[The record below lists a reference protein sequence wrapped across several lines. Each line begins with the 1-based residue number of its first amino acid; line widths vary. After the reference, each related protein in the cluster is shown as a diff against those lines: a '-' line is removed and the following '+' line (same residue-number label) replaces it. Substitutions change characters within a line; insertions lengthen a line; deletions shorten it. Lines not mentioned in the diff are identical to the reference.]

1 MLGPSA
7 VLNPTDIIA
16 GSRIQAHPGF
26 YVIGCFDTRI
36 TFYSQQVRALELT
49 HALQHE
55 HLIRANARI
64 AVIGGGAAGLTAAAG
79 LALQP
84 GTNVR
89 LFERSDVLLPLQ
101 RDSQRRRLD
110 PHIYEWP
117 KPDADHELAELP
129 LLDWRSGSAIEV
141 RTAVLQE
148 FTNIRMFAANRLE
161 VSFLHDVTR
170 IQPQHGRFILS
181 FTREGANG
189 DRVEDQAEYDIVILA
204 VGFGTEPSV
213 PIGGTVT
220 PSYWRDAG
228 VPGPEITGKARPAF
242 LVSGNGD
249 GGLIDLIA
257 AASRNFD
264 HNEIIRGIAQRPG
277 VRDLG
282 PRLLEIDRL
291 ARENDAQGQGFD
303 FIAAYDA
310 SIGADVEA
318 LGLVGELRGRLRPGV
333 QLFFQTR
340 EQDLL
345 SIRTARLNRLAVY
358 LLTKA
363 CTAPQRFVHLVCPDF
378 VALSAIAGAP
388 QANFRFDCGGQEIE
402 VDQVIARRGP
412 NQAAVRHPFAD
423 LLEGFEAEH
432 KAWITAFPEDGIAP
446 VLGQSATSYY
456 QRLAREAQ
464 LPPPRYRLAA
474 VEAALPLRIKLA
486 LDGDQVRWSGDLG
499 LDAFG
504 AGWAPETAHIELM
517 VTATPQEVGDPLA
530 HAVARFAVHA
540 PRVTLFL
547 DVAQWRTFLEKASTR
562 SPHAS
567 DFMLPS
573 LRALG
578 RDASI
583 LNLTVGAPDEVA
595 ARLHGAM
602 NRWLLES
609 IDSHVSR
616 YLAHGDD
623 PGHAVSIVAAADLRA
638 QMRPIWGNWQ
648 VAFAGDPVLLA
659 RFLNLAICAR
669 DDVGPA
675 WEATVLAGPRLLS
688 SLIRVC
694 AAGLAVATAWQTTAP
709 RGIHPGNLGRAT
721 DASTR
726 TGHACG
732 AALIEGEEM
741 AIAALQHMWS
751 TDFVLLPMQALP
763 PVMLSR
769 ANASL
774 ARSGSGALSLTDV
787 GDGRLMLTLDRT
799 FRAAAEAGLAPLADL
814 LQSMEEQHF
823 AALQRSIDREP
834 VDGDPA

>member
-1 MLGPSA
+1 M
-7 VLNPTDIIA
+7 LNPTDIVA
-16 GSRIQAHPGF
+16 GSGVQAHPGF
-26 YVIGCFDTRI
+26 YVIGCYDTRI

-101 RDSQRRRLD
+101 RDSRRRRLD

-129 LLDWRSGSAIEV
+129 LLDWRSGSAVDV

-148 FTNIRMFAANRLE
+148 FANIRAFADNRLE
-161 VSFLHDVTR
+161 VSLLHDVTHV
-170 IQPQHGRFILS
+170 QPQHGRFILS
-181 FTREGANG
+181 FTREAANG
-189 DRVEDQAEYDIVILA
+189 ERVEDQAEYDIVILA
-204 VGFGTEPSV
+204 VGFGTEPPV
-213 PIGGTVT
+213 PIGGAVT
-220 PSYWRDAG
+220 QSYWRDAG

-277 VRDLG
+277 VRDLA

-318 LGLVGELRGRLRPGV
+318 LGLVGDLRGRLRPGV

-340 EQDLL
+340 EHEML

-363 CTAPQRFVHLVCPDF
+363 CAAPQRFEHLVCPEL
-378 VALSAIAGAP
+378 VALPAVAGAH
-388 QANFRFDCGGQEIE
+388 QANFRFDCGGQQVE
-402 VDQVIARRGP
+402 VDQLIARRGP
-412 NQAAVRHPFAD
+412 NQTEVRHPFAD
-423 LLEGFEAEH
+423 LLVGFEAEH
-432 KAWITAFPEDGIAP
+432 EAWVTAFPEDGIAP
-446 VLGQSATSYY
+446 VLGQSAISYY

-486 LDGDQVRWSGDLG
+486 LDGEQIRWSGDVG
-499 LDAFG
+499 LA
-504 AGWAPETAHIELM
+504 AITSGWAADTSPIELM
-517 VTATPQEVGDPLA
+517 VTATPHDIGDPLA
-530 HAVARFAVHA
+530 HALARFAVHA

-547 DVAQWRTFLEKASTR
+547 DVAQWRPFLERASTR
-562 SPHAS
+562 SPNAS
-567 DFMLPS
+567 DFTLPS

-578 RDASI
+578 GDASI

-602 NRWLLES
+602 DGWLLER
-609 IDSHVSR
+609 IDSHLSR

-623 PGHAVSIVAAADLRA
+623 PGRAVSIVAAADLRA
-638 QMRPIWGNWQ
+638 QMRPLWENWKA
-648 VAFAGDPVLLA
+648 AFTADPVLLA

-669 DDVGPA
+669 DDGAPA

-694 AAGLAVATAWQTTAP
+694 AAGLAVATAWQNTTP
-709 RGIHPGNLGRAT
+709 RGVHPGNLGRAT

-763 PVMLSR
+763 PAMFSR
-769 ANASL
+769 ANVSL

-814 LQSMEEQHF
+814 LQSLEEQHF

>member
-1 MLGPSA
+1 M
-7 VLNPTDIIA
+7 LNPSDVVA
-16 GSRIQAHPGF
+16 GSRVPAHPGL

-49 HALQHE
+49 HALQRE

-84 GTNVR
+84 GTNVH

-101 RDSQRRRLD
+101 RDSRRRRLD

-129 LLDWRSGSAIEV
+129 LLDWRSGSAVDV

-148 FTNIRMFAANRLE
+148 FANIRAVADNRLK
-161 VSFLHDVTR
+161 VSLLHDVTR
-170 IQPQHGRFILS
+170 VQPQNGRFILF
-181 FTREGANG
+181 FTKEGANG
-189 DRVEDQAEYDIVILA
+189 ERVEDQAEYDIVIIS
-204 VGFGTEPSV
+204 VGFGIETSQ
-213 PIGGTVT
+213 PIGGIVT

-264 HNEIIRGIAQRPG
+264 HNEIIRGVAQRPG

-291 ARENDAQGQGFD
+291 ARESDEQGQRFD

-318 LGLVGELRGRLRPGV
+318 LGLVRELRAQLRPGV

-340 EQDLL
+340 GQEML

-358 LLTKA
+358 LVTKA
-363 CTAPQRFVHLVCPDF
+363 CVAPQRFVHLVCPDL
-378 VALSAIAGAP
+378 VALPAVAGAP

-412 NQAAVRHPFAD
+412 NQSTVQHPFAD
-423 LLEGFEAEH
+423 LLAGFEADH
-432 KAWITAFPEDGIAP
+432 KVWVTTFPEESIAP
-446 VLGQSATSYY
+446 VLCHSTISFY

-474 VEAALPLRIKLA
+474 VEAALPMRIKLA
-486 LDGDQVRWSGDLG
+486 LDGGQVRWSGDLS
-499 LDAFG
+499 LDAVTR
-504 AGWAPETAHIELM
+504 GWAQDTAPIELM
-517 VTATPQEVGDPLA
+517 VTATPQDVGDPLA
-530 HAVARFAVHA
+530 HAIARFAVHA

-547 DVAQWRTFLEKASTR
+547 DVAQWQPFLERASTR
-562 SPHAS
+562 SPNAS
-567 DFMLPS
+567 DFTLPS

-578 RDASI
+578 GDASI
-583 LNLTVGAPDEVA
+583 LNLTVGAPGEVA
-595 ARLHGAM
+595 ERLHGEM
-602 NRWLLES
+602 DRWLLER

-616 YLAHGDD
+616 YLLHGDD
-623 PGHAVSIVAAADLRA
+623 PGRAVSIVAAADLRA
-638 QMRPIWGNWQ
+638 QMLPIWQNWH
-648 VAFAGDPVLLA
+648 ASFAADPVLLA

-669 DDVGPA
+669 DDGGAA

-688 SLIRVC
+688 SIIRVC
-694 AAGLAVATAWQTTAP
+694 AAGLAVATAWHTTVP
-709 RGIHPGNLGRAT
+709 RGIHPGNLGRAIN
-721 DASTR
+721 ASTR

-732 AALIEGEEM
+732 ATLIEGEEM

-751 TDFVLLPMQALP
+751 TDFVIFPMQALP
-763 PVMLSR
+763 PAMFSR

-774 ARSGSGALSLTDV
+774 AQSASGVLSLTDV
-787 GDGRLMLTLDRT
+787 GNGRLIMTLDRT
-799 FRAAAEAGLAPLADL
+799 FRAAAEAGLVRLADL
-814 LQSMEEQHF
+814 LKSLEEQHF
-823 AALQRSIDREP
+823 ATLQRSIDHAH